1 MMLPIVVF
9 DTNILISASLSQR
22 SNPYRSLQLAKDGLV
37 QSVTCREILD
47 EFQEKL
53 LSKFDYSP
61 QDAKSTTDK
70 VLDYSQLVNITNS
83 LKGMCA
89 DPDDDM
95 VLECGVV
102 ANANYIVTGDKHLLS
117 LGDYQSIIILKAT
130 DFLASIQDFQ
140 N

>member
-1 MMLPIVVF
+1 MLSIVVF
-9 DTNILISASLSQR
+9 DTNILISATLSQR
-22 SNPYRSLQLAKDGLV
+22 SSPYRCLQLAKDGLI
-37 QSVTCREILD
+37 QSMTCREILD

-61 QDAKSTTDK
+61 QDAQSTTDQ
-70 VLDYSQLVNITNS
+70 VLDYSQLVNITNN

-117 LGDYQSIIILKAT
+117 LGDYQNILILKPT
-130 DFLASIQDFQ
+130 DFLVRIQ
-140 N
+140 

>member
-1 MMLPIVVF
+1 MLSIVVF
-9 DTNILISASLSQR
+9 DTNILISATLSQR
-22 SNPYRSLQLAKDGLV
+22 SSPYRCLQLAKDGLI
-37 QSVTCREILD
+37 QSMTCREILD

-61 QDAKSTTDK
+61 QDAQSTTDQ
-70 VLDYSQLVNITNS
+70 VLDYSQLVNITNN

-102 ANANYIVTGDKHLLS
+102 ANVNYIVTGDKHLLS
-117 LGDYQSIIILKAT
+117 LGDYQNILILKPT
-130 DFLASIQDFQ
+130 DFLVRIQ
-140 N
+140 